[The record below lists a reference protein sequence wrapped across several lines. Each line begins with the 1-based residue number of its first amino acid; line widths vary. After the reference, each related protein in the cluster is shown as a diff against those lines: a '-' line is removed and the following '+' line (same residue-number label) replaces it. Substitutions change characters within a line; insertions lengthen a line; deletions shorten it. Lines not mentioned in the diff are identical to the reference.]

1 MKTKQ
6 IKKTPSFTKEEIKI
20 LVKLGFESYGE
31 KGEVKNY
38 GNKSANANAR
48 ISSMLQQILCGS
60 RFAQYIKVIIRD
72 KVGSYVTAD
81 ACQRFLQDWLDE
93 YTTGR
98 DDLSWE
104 MMARYPLREARVR
117 VVEEPGKP
125 GHYSSIVHLKTHYT
139 VDHLV
144 SELKLTTALNQIET
158 GKV

>member
-1 MKTKQ
+1 
-6 IKKTPSFTKEEIKI
+6 
-20 LVKLGFESYGE
+20 
-31 KGEVKNY
+31 
-38 GNKSANANAR
+38 
-48 ISSMLQQILCGS
+48 LQQILCGS

-72 KVGSYVTAD
+72 KVGSYITAG
-81 ACQRFLQDWLDE
+81 ACERFLQDWLDQ

-144 SELKLTTALNQIET
+144 SELKLTTSLNQVDT
-158 GKV
+158 GKA